1 MSIVGTTSGKVN
13 LDHCDPILHA
23 STSYSSV
30 VAQSTNSPAIDTYI
44 AAVHTDLKLK
54 QSRQNNLV
62 VTGLP
67 DNEGFTDKQLF
78 SELCSVEF
86 GITPVV
92 SQTKR
97 LGKKFEGRLQPV
109 LVVFQEADQAK
120 LLLSLAR
127 TLRDSSDSYTASS
140 IYLSSHLTRAERQAE
155 YEDRCRR
162 RQRSAARSSRPPPDV
177 SRPLPAAAGSG
188 PFNDRQTNISQ
199 PANPRAVGQIGKT
212 STSRRGLGRTMTV
225 ASTKSVVLPPAAT
238 SADASSGIG
247 SAIGNFV
254 QRVSAKLTRPAI
266 TASTDTPS
274 NLNVNVAPFKPMS
287 PCTHSQP
294 SMVHEATDLLTF
306 TVPQLELYLQQA
318 KLSTAKSLTISFSAP
333 AASAATQS
341 LSH

>member
-1 MSIVGTTSGKVN
+1 MSIVGTTSGKVD
-13 LDHCDPILHA
+13 LDHSDPILHVPA
-23 STSYSSV
+23 SYSSV
-30 VAQSTNSPAIDTYI
+30 VAQSTNGPAIDTYI

-67 DNEGFTDKQLF
+67 DNKDLTDEQLF

-86 GITPVV
+86 GIIPVV

-140 IYLSSHLTRAERQAE
+140 VYLSSHLTRAERQAE

-162 RQRSAARSSRPPPDV
+162 RERSAARSSRPLPDV
-177 SRPLPAAAGSG
+177 SRPPPVAAGSG
-188 PFNDRQTNISQ
+188 RFNDRPTDISQ
-199 PANPRAVGQIGKT
+199 PPNPTVVGQIRKT
-212 STSRRGLGRTMTV
+212 STSRRNHGRTTTS
-225 ASTKSVVLPPAAT
+225 ASSTSAVLPPAAT
-238 SADASSGIG
+238 PADASSGIG

-254 QRVSAKLTRPAI
+254 QRVSAKLTRPAVANS
-266 TASTDTPS
+266 TATQSS
-274 NLNVNVAPFKPMS
+274 LNVNVAPFQPMS
-287 PCTHSQP
+287 PCKPSQP

-306 TVPQLELYLQQA
+306 TVPQLESYLQQA
-318 KLSTAKSLTISFSAP
+318 KQSTAKSLTVSFSAP
-333 AASAATQS
+333 AAAATTQS
-341 LSH
+341 SSH